1 MVGASCAVDS
11 FGTAAIGVRG
21 RGEVPRE
28 EEVVSALPR
37 AADGSRGGMGGVVVT
52 VGMSIAW

>member
-1 MVGASCAVDS
+1 MVGPSCAVDS

-28 EEVVSALPR
+28 DEVVRALPR
-37 AADGSRGGMGGVVVT
+37 AADGSRGGIGGVVVT
-52 VGMSIAW
+52 VGMSIPW